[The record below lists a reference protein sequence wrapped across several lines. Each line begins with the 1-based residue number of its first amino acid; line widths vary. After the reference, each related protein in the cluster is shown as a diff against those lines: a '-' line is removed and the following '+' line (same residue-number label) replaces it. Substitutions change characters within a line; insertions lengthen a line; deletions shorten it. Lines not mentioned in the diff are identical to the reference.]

1 MVMLVSRAVAT
12 EQALFPLSSS
22 FQNWTT
28 FSGDSHP
35 FPLNDST
42 FRPTH
47 EMSGSVHTYAPA
59 PYGRPS
65 MKAHYPKGSY
75 RPDADPRGGMS
86 FYAPGPA
93 SVNLS
98 TATHATFAYSVWFPA
113 GFNFVMGGK
122 LPGFYGGEN
131 DTVAMTCSGGSRNA
145 ACFSARLM
153 WRANGTGEM
162 YTYLPPA
169 NETGF
174 SANGK
179 LCSLPDSDCND
190 TFGASIGRG
199 NYTWTPGQWTTV
211 AERVK
216 LNDVGKANGEL
227 ELFLD
232 GTSVISVNGLI
243 LRGTNQ
249 GRIRGLQMQTFFGG
263 HTPDWATPIDQDV
276 YFSDFSVAILSTQAA
291 SKSNAHPKLTKWTIY
306 LSMSCWVAFSVIS
319 MF

>member
-1 MVMLVSRAVAT
+1 MLVSRSIST

-47 EMSGSVHTYAPA
+47 EISGSVHSYAPA
-59 PYGRPS
+59 PDGRPS
-65 MKAHYPKGSY
+65 MKAHYPKGLY
-75 RPDADPRGGMS
+75 RPGADPRGGMS

-122 LPGFYGGEN
+122 LPGFCEFHRTDPRPVITDKSCSDGGEN
-131 DTVAMTCSGGSRNA
+131 DTVAMTCSGGSRNT

-153 WRANGTGEM
+153 WRTNGAGEM

-174 SANGK
+174 SENGK

-227 ELFLD
+227 ELFLN
-232 GTSVISVNGLI
+232 GTSVISVNGLV

-249 GRIRGLQMQTFFGG
+249 GRIRGLQMQTFLEVRS
-263 HTPDWATPIDQDV
+263 P
-276 YFSDFSVAILSTQAA
+276 L
-291 SKSNAHPKLTKWTIY
+291 
-306 LSMSCWVAFSVIS
+306 
-319 MF
+319 

>member
-1 MVMLVSRAVAT
+1 MLVSRSIST

-28 FSGDSHP
+28 FSEDSHP

-47 EMSGSVHTYAPA
+47 EISGSVHTYAPA
-59 PYGRPS
+59 PDGRPS

-75 RPDADPRGGMS
+75 RPGADPRGGMS

-113 GFNFVMGGK
+113 GFDFVMGGK
-122 LPGFYGGEN
+122 LPGFCEFHRTDPRLVITDKSCSDGGEN
-131 DTVAMTCSGGSRNA
+131 DTVAMTCSGGSRNT

-153 WRANGTGEM
+153 WRTNGAGEM

-174 SANGK
+174 SENGK

-227 ELFLD
+227 ELFFN
-232 GTSVISVNGLI
+232 GTSVISVNGLV

-263 HTPDWATPIDQDV
+263 EESFVI
-276 YFSDFSVAILSTQAA
+276 FCTQRSISLALYC
-291 SKSNAHPKLTKWTIY
+291 K
-306 LSMSCWVAFSVIS
+306 VIPRTGLPQ
-319 MF
+319 